1 MYTSLT
7 VHKTGV
13 YKRKTSPVTH
23 GLHHIFVL
31 NTFIHY
37 ITGIQHGLKKKKTL
51 YCGKKNPHHIQAKHE
66 KLHLQNG
73 CQCMMLTQ
81 SAQDKV

>member
-37 ITGIQHGLKKKKTL
+37 ITGIQHGLKKKRHFIVEKKTPTTS
-51 YCGKKNPHHIQAKHE
+51 K
-66 KLHLQNG
+66 
-73 CQCMMLTQ
+73 Q
-81 SAQDKV
+81 SMRSSTCKMAANA